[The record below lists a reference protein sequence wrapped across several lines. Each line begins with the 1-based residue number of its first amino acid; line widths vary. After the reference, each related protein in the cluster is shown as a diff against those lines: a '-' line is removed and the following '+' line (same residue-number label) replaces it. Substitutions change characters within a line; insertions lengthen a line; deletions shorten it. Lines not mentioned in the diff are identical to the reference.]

1 MADEISVSYTFNVNN
16 NNLTYFSTEGYSAD
30 QSLAGGPSNGVQA
43 IGTSHEAIGITDIT
57 NLGYAKF
64 KNLDQ
69 TNFVEV
75 GIDVAATFYPFIKL
89 LPGETC
95 VVRLSPAITLYA
107 QANTLEVKLESMVF
121 EA

>member
-16 NNLTYFSTEGYSAD
+16 NNLKYFSTESFNAD
-30 QSLAGGPSNGVQA
+30 QSAAGGPSNGVQA
-43 IGTSHEAIGITDIT
+43 IGISHEAIGITDIT

-69 TNFVEV
+69 ANFVEI
-75 GIDVAATFYPFIKL
+75 GIDVAAVFYPFIKL

-95 VVRLSPAITLYA
+95 LV
-107 QANTLEVKLESMVF
+107 SMVF